1 MISGR
6 ALKFIIMDEVDRPQ
20 TPRWRHPFSRFGCEL
35 SRRLVSRFPDQADR
49 IARRSVEAGSPLTKK
64 QTPTVLGG
72 LQ

>member
-6 ALKFIIMDEVDRPQ
+6 ALKFIIMDEVDQPQ
-20 TPRWRHPFSRFGCEL
+20 PMRWRHPFSRFGCDRSL
-35 SRRLVSRFPDQADR
+35 HLVSRFPGQADR

>member
-1 MISGR
+1 MTATQI
-6 ALKFIIMDEVDRPQ
+6 LKFFIVDETGKPQ
-20 TPRWRHPFSRFGCEL
+20 PPRWRHPFSRFGCDRSL
-35 SRRLVSRFPDQADR
+35 HLVSRFPDQADR

>member
-1 MISGR
+1 MTASQV
-6 ALKFIIMDEVDRPQ
+6 LKFFIIDETGKPQ
-20 TPRWRHPFSRFGCEL
+20 PLRWRHPFARFGCDRSL
-35 SRRLVSRFPDQADR
+35 QLVSRFPDQADR

>member
-1 MISGR
+1 M
-6 ALKFIIMDEVDRPQ
+6 
-20 TPRWRHPFSRFGCEL
+20 RWRHPFSRFGCDL

>member
-1 MISGR
+1 MTGSQVF
-6 ALKFIIMDEVDRPQ
+6 KFFIIDETGKPQ
-20 TPRWRHPFSRFGCEL
+20 PMRWRHQFSRFGCDR

-49 IARRSVEAGSPLTKK
+49 IARCSVEAGSPLTKK

>member
-1 MISGR
+1 MTVTQI
-6 ALKFIIMDEVDRPQ
+6 LKFFIIDETGKPQ
-20 TPRWRHPFSRFGCEL
+20 SLRWRHPFSRYGCDR
-35 SRRLVSRFPDQADR
+35 SRHLISRFPDQSDR

>member
-6 ALKFIIMDEVDRPQ
+6 AFKFLIIDELGQPEA
-20 TPRWRHPFSRFGCEL
+20 PRWRYPFSRFGCER
-35 SRRLVSRFPDQADR
+35 SRKLVSRFPHQADR

-64 QTPTVLGG
+64 LTPTVLGG